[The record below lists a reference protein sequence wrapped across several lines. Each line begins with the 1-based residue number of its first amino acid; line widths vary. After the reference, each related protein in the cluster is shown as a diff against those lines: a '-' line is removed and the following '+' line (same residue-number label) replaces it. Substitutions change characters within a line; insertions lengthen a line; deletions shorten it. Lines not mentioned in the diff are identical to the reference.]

1 MFLDV
6 LKILATYSL
15 FSAAI
20 IVTDIYLFYSD
31 RQAKPG
37 AQNAAPLTSVQ
48 TTNLSLEILLAILHV
63 LMFVM
68 VVRLYCFHVWLMK
81 HNMTTLEYFLKH
93 KEKVNVP
100 GNTRNDTRVA
110 PASLSDVPR
119 RRIKAIDIGHSQKL
133 VDDDPK
139 TSVRNSKNIL
149 ENQQEMTPRSSQKSH
164 GSGGSTP
171 GHRDTER
178 LPISQN
184 KPDSTARLLGSGIAN
199 RQSGMQRVIINNLQ
213 SASQFPT
220 LQSKN
225 SQQKNP
231 AALPKK
237 NLSLIQ
243 RPVKRLRSGSQ
254 EATKTDGLKP
264 DPEEATSGRISKNLP
279 KQLPPLVLNGIAKK
293 SLHFPEKREDIA
305 KDASSGIFLA
315 KVPGVQASDKSFSQ
329 SQGGQ
334 SNARSPD
341 ANVQKQTES
350 LDPNKASAPV
360 VHRLVLKSGATSV
373 ELLSQTHHPHLS
385 VDGSAH
391 SNGPSA

>member
-37 AQNAAPLTSVQ
+37 AQNAAPMTGVQ
-48 TTNLSLEILLAILHV
+48 TTNLSLEILLAMLHMV
-63 LMFVM
+63 MFAM
-68 VVRLYCFHVWLMK
+68 VIRLYCFHVWLMK

-93 KEKVNVP
+93 KEKVNQP
-100 GNTRNDTRVA
+100 ANTRNDTRVA

-119 RRIKAIDIGHSQKL
+119 RRIKAIDVGPSQKL

-184 KPDSTARLLGSGIAN
+184 KLDSAARLLGSGAAN

-213 SASQFPT
+213 SASQFPA

-225 SQQKNP
+225 SLQKNP
-231 AALPKK
+231 VALPKK

-254 EATKTDGLKP
+254 EATKTDGLKL
-264 DPEEATSGRISKNLP
+264 DPEEASAKVSKNLP
-279 KQLPPLVLNGIAKK
+279 KQLPPLVLGGIAKK
-293 SLHFPEKREDIA
+293 SLQFPERREEIP
-305 KDASSGIFLA
+305 KDASSGILLA
-315 KVPGVQASDKSFSQ
+315 KAPVVQVSEKSLSQ

-334 SNARSPD
+334 SNIRSPD
-341 ANVQKQTES
+341 AAMQKRAES
-350 LDPNKASAPV
+350 SDPNKVSTPV
-360 VHRLVLKSGATSV
+360 VHRTALKSGATSV
-373 ELLSQTHHPHLS
+373 ELLSQSHHPHLS
-385 VDGSAH
+385 VDGSLH
-391 SNGPSA
+391 SNGLSA